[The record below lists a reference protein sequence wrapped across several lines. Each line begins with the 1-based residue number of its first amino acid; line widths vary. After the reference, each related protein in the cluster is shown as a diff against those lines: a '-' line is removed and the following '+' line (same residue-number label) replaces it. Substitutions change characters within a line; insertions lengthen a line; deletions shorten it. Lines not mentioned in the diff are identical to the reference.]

1 MSSRTLAHGIAKLLR
16 ATNYRSTGEAN
27 LANWNIPTIG
37 FPFPEKSI
45 NLSLSNL
52 DSSPTYIINNILAC
66 SPTFLPAS
74 KPWKKF
80 PHESNYG
87 GKTVEIP
94 SRFLTS
100 LAPRSCST
108 CQRLTSREAQ
118 SKEGK
123 NGCEANF
130 ECSYWFP
137 EAIVFLWILINL
149 QRYAS
154 KRDNH
159 HCVDRHTTRG
169 KETEDSVC
177 QWMGV
182 VRCLTVLW
190 NPGCG

>member
-45 NLSLSNL
+45 RFFLSNL

-87 GKTVEIP
+87 GKTRNPLSI
-94 SRFLTS
+94 LD
-100 LAPRSCST
+100 LASASFVFDLPTADLKGST
-108 CQRLTSREAQ
+108 IQR
-118 SKEGK
+118 G
-123 NGCEANF
+123 
-130 ECSYWFP
+130 
-137 EAIVFLWILINL
+137 
-149 QRYAS
+149 
-154 KRDNH
+154 
-159 HCVDRHTTRG
+159 
-169 KETEDSVC
+169 
-177 QWMGV
+177 
-182 VRCLTVLW
+182 
-190 NPGCG
+190 